1 MKKNVK
7 KVLQIWNLY
16 VISPYQIE
24 TTMTK
29 EQILDLIRSQEA
41 EMYQDLLYMRER
53 FGADDKATRYAA
65 AQWAAIN
72 NLLDTIEDEENH

>member
-24 TTMTK
+24 NNMNK

-41 EMYQDLLYMRER
+41 EMYQDLLYMRQR
-53 FGADDKATRYAA
+53 FGADDRGTRHAA

-72 NLLDTIEDEENH
+72 NLLDTIQDEENH